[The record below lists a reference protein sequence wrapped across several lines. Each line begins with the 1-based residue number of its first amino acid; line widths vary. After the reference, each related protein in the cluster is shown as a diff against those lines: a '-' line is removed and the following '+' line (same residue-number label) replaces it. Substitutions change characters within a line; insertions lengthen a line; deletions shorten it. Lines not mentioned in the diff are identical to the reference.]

1 MVRYEFRDKKYY
13 KNGKHITK
21 KQALQELKSSQ
32 MQKLLANGK
41 YGVRESK
48 NEPELISKKDLK
60 LIEKVRCNYRTAS
73 MTYINLGLKYELWRK
88 NPKGY
93 SNFVCYLDNL
103 DQVTID
109 LAILNDVKEQ
119 KKR

>member
-1 MVRYEFRDKKYY
+1 
-13 KNGKHITK
+13 
-21 KQALQELKSSQ
+21 
-32 MQKLLANGK
+32 
-41 YGVRESK
+41 
-48 NEPELISKKDLK
+48 
-60 LIEKVRCNYRTAS
+60 